1 MIIEEFLLISNLNQ
15 LPECNAGYSS
25 LLFISTNIYNVD
37 ILKKYIGIGIF
48 FSYSLQPHCAML
60 IACLIDQ
67 NGVLVTTSDQIVYW
81 NDSNETS
88 WSNIDM
94 IISRKSIFNLKGMRD
109 FTNYSQ
115 LYKYVMNGYDD
126 WKSLLKLCNYFRLPS
141 VSLKSKRY
149 VLSEAY
155 NNINRFSLLS
165 YLIYIFYSFILK
177 FRKLT
182 IIINELLFL
191 FLKKFLFET
200 LQLKLMVKYVK

>member
-1 MIIEEFLLISNLNQ
+1 
-15 LPECNAGYSS
+15 
-25 LLFISTNIYNVD
+25 
-37 ILKKYIGIGIF
+37 
-48 FSYSLQPHCAML
+48 
-60 IACLIDQ
+60 
-67 NGVLVTTSDQIVYW
+67 
-81 NDSNETS
+81 
-88 WSNIDM
+88 
-94 IISRKSIFNLKGMRD
+94 
-109 FTNYSQ
+109 
-115 LYKYVMNGYDD
+115 MNGYDD

-191 FLKKFLFET
+191 FLKKFFI
-200 LQLKLMVKYVK
+200 